1 MKHLLT
7 SKTARNNIKGEQLIV
22 VAAKINNH
30 LLNYNKSSS
39 SVIETSLMRK
49 HNKTDD
55 KIQT

>member
-1 MKHLLT
+1 MKYLLT
-7 SKTARNNIKGEQLIV
+7 SKTARNNIKGEQLIG
-22 VAAKINNH
+22 VATKINNH

-39 SVIETSLMRK
+39 SVIKTSSTRK